1 MATLPTPKFG
11 SKKNSEQ
18 EKNRPRNEAE
28 YLARSAENI
37 ARGAKKAGR
46 QAPAIPT
53 RNISLNFPEN
63 LIQALDEYAKTHTGK
78 NRSMAAVELLSKA
91 LPL

>member
-1 MATLPTPKFG
+1 MAIAPTPKFG
-11 SKKNSEQ
+11 IKKKAETTS
-18 EKNRPRNEAE
+18 RPTTEAE
-28 YLARSAENI
+28 VMARSAENI
-37 ARGAKKAGR
+37 ARGTKKAGR

-63 LIQALDEYAKTHTGK
+63 LIEALENYAKDHTGK

-91 LPL
+91 LSL

>member
-1 MATLPTPKFG
+1 MATPPTPKFV
-11 SKKNSEQ
+11 KKSVE
-18 EKNRPRNEAE
+18 EKPRPRTEAE
-28 YLARSAENI
+28 YMSRSAETI
-37 ARGAKKAGR
+37 ARGTKKAGR

-63 LIQALDEYAKTHTGK
+63 LIEALENYAKDHTGK

-91 LPL
+91 LAL